1 MMDGL
6 RLQRSFCRSC
16 PLMFM
21 LLISYR
27 FIPSGHSQQRR
38 RRSLNKE
45 MPVHGF
51 SLATE
56 VN

>member
-1 MMDGL
+1 
-6 RLQRSFCRSC
+6 
-16 PLMFM
+16 MFM

-51 SLATE
+51 PPATE